1 MPTDIYTLSNALVA
15 HLLDHW
21 PHTPITRAGSG
32 GVDIT
37 GSVKGDLFS
46 KRHDFLEI
54 MIYDAGRSPAGI
66 NYASGTKS
74 HGFIDINVYT
84 NLDMGDSEL
93 VRLTGLLYPILERK
107 RINSAQV
114 RPVVGATKPYEY
126 RGRLCKTVSFPFEFF
141 SGPVC

>member
-1 MPTDIYTLSNALVA
+1 MPTDIHTFSNALVG

-32 GVDIT
+32 GFDLT
-37 GSVKGDLFS
+37 GTVIGDLFS
-46 KRHDFLEI
+46 LNHDFLEV
-54 MIYDAGRSPAGI
+54 MVYDEGRSSAGV

-84 NLDMGDSEL
+84 GLDSGDSEL
-93 VRLTGLLYPILERK
+93 VRLTGLLYPIFERK

-114 RPVVGATKPYEY
+114 RPAAGVTKPYEY
-126 RGRLCKTVSFPFEFF
+126 RGRLCKSISFPFEFF

>member
-1 MPTDIYTLSNALVA
+1 MPTEIYTLSNSLVN

-32 GVDIT
+32 GFDIT
-37 GSVKGDLFS
+37 GVVPGDLFS
-46 KRHDFLEI
+46 SKQDFLEI
-54 MIYDAGRSPAGI
+54 MVHDSARKAAGI

-84 NLDMGDSEL
+84 GLDMGDSEL
-93 VRLTGLLYPILERK
+93 VRLTGLLYPIFERK

-114 RPVVGATKPYEY
+114 RPAVGVTKPYEY
-126 RGRLCKTVSFPFEFF
+126 RGMLCKSVSFPFEFF